1 MLKAIK
7 EIIIMLLVCLVG
19 ILLFAVVFYEYI
31 PARKIVAEVSTYTTS
46 EEVEELLADDIDS
59 QDSDVI
65 LTFQEGNYE
74 VTSSDLNGYE
84 ATDDYVPG
92 KANPFAAVAD
102 DVDDDASDTN
112 SNKNSNTNSNTNTNN
127 TTSGGNTT
135 TNSNTDDDEYFKDT
149 GTK

>member
-112 SNKNSNTNSNTNTNN
+112 SNTNTNN

>member
-74 VTSSDLNGYE
+74 VTSSDLNSYQV
-84 ATDDYVPG
+84 TDDYVPG
-92 KANPFAAVAD
+92 KANPFAAVAE
-102 DVDDDASDTN
+102 DVDDDAS
-112 SNKNSNTNSNTNTNN
+112 NTNSTNTD
-127 TTSGGNTT
+127 GNTT
-135 TNSNTDDDEYFKDT
+135 GSNTDTNTDTTNDDEYFTNT